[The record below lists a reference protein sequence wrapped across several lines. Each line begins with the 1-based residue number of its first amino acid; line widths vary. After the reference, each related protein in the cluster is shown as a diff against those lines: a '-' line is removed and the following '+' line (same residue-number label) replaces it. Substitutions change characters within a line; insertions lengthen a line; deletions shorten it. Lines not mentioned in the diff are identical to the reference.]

1 MQTNIQ
7 AWALRHTYEINQ
19 PSPSSVCNVEA
30 IERPE
35 PSSGP
40 ETNSV
45 ATTVTVLTH
54 STQTTFQPVADLSNH
69 QDAWRHGGQK
79 NVCFTRISRPPAC
92 LRVSLGAPGCIES
105 HALPGT
111 SALGV
116 PSPRY
121 PVSFGGVSK
130 AFLKAR
136 GVGRDLALSTARC
149 GSRRREAGG
158 HATRAANGFER
169 QWYASEAACCLPP
182 PPPSLLLP
190 ER

>member
-1 MQTNIQ
+1 MGTPPPFSPTNTLD
-7 AWALRHTYEINQ
+7 AHHTD
-19 PSPSSVCNVEA
+19 
-30 IERPE
+30 
-35 PSSGP
+35 
-40 ETNSV
+40 
-45 ATTVTVLTH
+45 TH
-54 STQTTFQPVADLSNH
+54 STQTTLQPVADLSNH

-79 NVCFTRISRPPAC
+79 NVCFMRISRPPAC

-149 GSRRREAGG
+149 GSRRWEAGG
-158 HATRAANGFER
+158 HATGAANGFER
-169 QWYASEAACCLPP
+169 QWYASGAACCLPP